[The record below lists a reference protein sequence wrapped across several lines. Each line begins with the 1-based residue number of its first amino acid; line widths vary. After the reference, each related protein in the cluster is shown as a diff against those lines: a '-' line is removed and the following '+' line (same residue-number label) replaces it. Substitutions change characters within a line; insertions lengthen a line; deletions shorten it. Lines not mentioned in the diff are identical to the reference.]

1 MIFMAR
7 REFKLKYIEN
17 ELKNIGKHIPKK
29 VEVVLIGG
37 ANMMYRGLKAATKD
51 VDIVIMNPNDLK
63 LFSEALDNLG
73 YFEIKRLS
81 KEYTNLGA
89 SLIMRNEDGFQYDIF
104 YKQVGNA
111 LVLTPRII
119 KRAEKLG
126 KFKNLSVSLM
136 SPEDVFLFK
145 GMTERAAD
153 LEDMRILVE
162 QGLDWKIILDECQE
176 QEGERIWEAFLH
188 VKLEELQDKFG
199 IHAPIK
205 GKLRQISE
213 QRLLGNIII
222 SFLSEGR
229 TYKEL
234 SDHIQVKLHCSDSWV
249 RKQISAMLKEG
260 LIQRKRSGRTFIYYR
275 KNSIIKD

>member
-1 MIFMAR
+1 MAR
-7 REFKLKYIEN
+7 RKFNLKYIEN
-17 ELKNIGKHIPKK
+17 ELKNIGKRIPKK
-29 VEVVLIGG
+29 VKVVLIGG
-37 ANMMYRGLKAATKD
+37 ANMMFHGLKAATKD
-51 VDIVIMNPNDLK
+51 VDIVVMNPNDLK

-89 SLIMRNEDGFQYDIF
+89 SVIMRNEDGFQYDIF
-104 YKQVGNA
+104 YKQVCNA

-126 KFKNLSVSLM
+126 QFKNLSVSLM

-188 VKLEELQDKFG
+188 VKLEELRDKFG
-199 IHAPIK
+199 IRAPIS

-213 QRLLGNIII
+213 QRLLWNIII

-234 SDHIQVKLHCSDSWV
+234 SDHIQKKLHCSDSWV
-249 RKQISAMLKEG
+249 RKQISTMLKEG
-260 LIQRKRSGRTFIYYR
+260 LIQRKRSGRTYIYYQENLIK
-275 KNSIIKD
+275 KN

>member
-1 MIFMAR
+1 MAR
-7 REFKLKYIEN
+7 RKFNLKYIEN
-17 ELKNIGKHIPKK
+17 ELKNIGKRIPKK
-29 VEVVLIGG
+29 VKVVLIGG
-37 ANMMYRGLKAATKD
+37 ANMMFHGLKAATKD
-51 VDIVIMNPNDLK
+51 VDIVVMNPNDLK

-89 SLIMRNEDGFQYDIF
+89 SVIMRNEDGFQYDIF
-104 YKQVGNA
+104 YKQVCNA

-126 KFKNLSVSLM
+126 QFKNLSVSLM

-188 VKLEELQDKFG
+188 VKLEELRDKFG
-199 IHAPIK
+199 IRAPIS

-213 QRLLGNIII
+213 QRLLWNIII

-234 SDHIQVKLHCSDSWV
+234 SDHIQKKLHCSDSWV
-249 RKQISAMLKEG
+249 RKQISTMLKEG
-260 LIQRKRSGRTFIYYR
+260 LIQRKRSGRTYIYYQE
-275 KNSIIKD
+275 NLIKKIKQ